1 MSFSKFVV
9 FNQIVQVVLG
19 FIEYNY
25 LNANAYIFRQ
35 SRSLQK
41 QTKKGV
47 VLFTLVVIY
56 RIFQIVKG
64 NDEKN

>member
-1 MSFSKFVV
+1 MSFSKFII

-41 QTKKGV
+41 QTKQ
-47 VLFTLVVIY
+47 VLFFLLLLLSIE
-56 RIFQIVKG
+56 FQIVKG

>member
-1 MSFSKFVV
+1 MSFSKFII

-41 QTKKGV
+41 QTKQ
-47 VLFTLVVIY
+47 VLFLLLLLLSIE
-56 RIFQIVKG
+56 FQIVKG
-64 NDEKN
+64 NDENN